1 MVGRDNIFFIGMGF
15 TFSLNILFLFENG
28 KPVNFLKVK
37 SSMDAEV
44 EDYYKFYSLE
54 CGLNQR
60 RYYNPG
66 DKSILV
72 SYSKN
77 GYYPSGHP

>member
-1 MVGRDNIFFIGMGF
+1 
-15 TFSLNILFLFENG
+15 
-28 KPVNFLKVK
+28 
-37 SSMDAEV
+37 MDAEV

-72 SYSKN
+72 SDSKN
-77 GYYPSGHP
+77 GYYPSGHHFLVKKGTKTVSLHRAGPPVLMAKAEFVPFCKRAPK